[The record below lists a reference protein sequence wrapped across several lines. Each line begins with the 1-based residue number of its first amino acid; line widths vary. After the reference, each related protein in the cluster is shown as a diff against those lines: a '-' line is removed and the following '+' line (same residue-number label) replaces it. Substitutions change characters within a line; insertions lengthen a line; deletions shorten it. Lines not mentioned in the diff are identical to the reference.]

1 MHAQRLEIEAAVA
14 AGGAY
19 LTVAKAFGIKR
30 DALRRHMEAKHVGK
44 PAPKPAK
51 YRKPPKHP
59 PARRHS
65 SGPLS
70 AMPSYDSVS
79 PPGPVIPEPAIDPA
93 VPLLPWVRLPSAD
106 ALIRADKEP
115 LTIPNAY
122 TQLEGL
128 RGMLEAIINAPE
140 PKGADGE
147 PAPEWVLVSD
157 RQYRLGAMRE
167 LRATIAA
174 TLKLWEAQR
183 AIEERYKGTRPLHAS
198 EIVFYLRSSHPE
210 VLAGLLKYL
219 QRLRIDTSE

>member
-1 MHAQRLEIEAAVA
+1 MA

-30 DALRRHMEAKHVGK
+30 DALRRHMEGQHVGR
-44 PAPKPAK
+44 PAPVRDRKSIERSRAHAAK
-51 YRKPPKHP
+51 V
-59 PARRHS
+59 ARR
-65 SGPLS
+65 GPVGALS
-70 AMPSYDSVS
+70 ATPAYDAVT
-79 PPGPVIPEPAIDPA
+79 PPVPVIPDPA
-93 VPLLPWVRLPSAD
+93 ADQDIPLLPWVRLPSAT
-106 ALIRADKEP
+106 ALAMADREP

-122 TQLEGL
+122 TQLETL
-128 RGMLEAIINAPE
+128 RGMLEAIINAEE
-140 PKGADGE
+140 PVGKDGG

-198 EIVFYLRSSHPE
+198 EIVAYLRAMHPQALE
-210 VLAGLLKYL
+210 GLLKHL